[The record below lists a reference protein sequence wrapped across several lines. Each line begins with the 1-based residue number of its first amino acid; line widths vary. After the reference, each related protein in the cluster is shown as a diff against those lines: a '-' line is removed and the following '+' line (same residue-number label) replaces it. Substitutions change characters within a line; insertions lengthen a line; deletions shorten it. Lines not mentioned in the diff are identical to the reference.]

1 MTVGDAVMAV
11 WVALG
16 GGVGAAL
23 RYGVGLAVAAR
34 WHGRF
39 PLGTVLVNV
48 SGSFALGLVM
58 GLLAGPTGSGGT
70 VAVLLGT
77 GALGGYTTFSTAS
90 YDTVRLARDGRFLT
104 AAAYGVG
111 TMTAT
116 VAAAALGWWLAGS

>member
-1 MTVGDAVMAV
+1 MTAGDAVMAV

-16 GGVGAAL
+16 GGAGAAL

-34 WHGRF
+34 WRGRF
-39 PLGTVLVNV
+39 PLGTFLVNV
-48 SGSFALGLVM
+48 SGSLTLGLVM
-58 GLLAGPTGSGGT
+58 GLLAGPGGSGGT
-70 VAVLLGT
+70 VATLLGT

-90 YDTVRLARDGRFLT
+90 YDTVRLARDGRFVT

-111 TMTAT
+111 TMLVS

>member
-39 PLGTVLVNV
+39 PLGTFLVNV
-48 SGSFALGLVM
+48 SGSFALGLIM

-104 AAAYGVG
+104 AVAYGVG